1 MISSCLK
8 LDSRLL
14 CLTKTRCFF
23 TYLFFSRISRHSQL
37 ARYDSQQKKTP
48 AFLMSQHMMMGV
60 WLSDHKIES
69 CMKTLLMLEI
79 TLSMLINI
87 LHTKS
92 ENNILAISWKI
103 MGGATKWVIKTTSYH
118 GCDAIMHFPLPEV
131 CTFIK
136 NAMRIIPPIWY
147 RLPKFGPL
155 AHGLYVI
162 ITFSIN
168 QFLYH
173 D

>member
-1 MISSCLK
+1 
-8 LDSRLL
+8 
-14 CLTKTRCFF
+14 
-23 TYLFFSRISRHSQL
+23 
-37 ARYDSQQKKTP
+37 
-48 AFLMSQHMMMGV
+48 
-60 WLSDHKIES
+60 
-69 CMKTLLMLEI
+69 MLEI

-147 RLPKFGPL
+147 RLPKFGPV
-155 AHGLYVI
+155 AHGLHGGSLC
-162 ITFSIN
+162 SILYMGCDN
-168 QFLYH
+168 QLNPKPDAETSIQEFYTGVNSVLYAYH
-173 D
+173 LYKLIS

>member
-1 MISSCLK
+1 
-8 LDSRLL
+8 
-14 CLTKTRCFF
+14 
-23 TYLFFSRISRHSQL
+23 
-37 ARYDSQQKKTP
+37 
-48 AFLMSQHMMMGV
+48 MMGV
-60 WLSDHKIES
+60 WLNNRKIES

-136 NAMRIIPPIWY
+136 NDMRIIPPIWY

-155 AHGLYVI
+155 AHGLHGLHPGWDFAVHEP
-162 ITFSIN
+162 
-168 QFLYH
+168 LYRGRPVNPISCQLPRVRAMVYLGLYLG
-173 D
+173 

>member
-1 MISSCLK
+1 
-8 LDSRLL
+8 
-14 CLTKTRCFF
+14 
-23 TYLFFSRISRHSQL
+23 
-37 ARYDSQQKKTP
+37 
-48 AFLMSQHMMMGV
+48 MMMGV

-69 CMKTLLMLEI
+69 CMKTLLMLE
-79 TLSMLINI
+79 INI

-136 NAMRIIPPIWY
+136 NAMRIIPPIWH

-155 AHGLYVI
+155 AHGLF
-162 ITFSIN
+162 TLSTIN
-168 QFLYH
+168 LLPFPW
-173 D
+173 